1 MRLVLALALRV
12 CVLPWHGA
20 RQVENNFM
28 KTTLWKPIGLA
39 GLLVVS
45 CLGFEPLTASAQND
59 AATAAQLEAASAAV
73 MSEQNAALAAAEAS
87 EAMGAEARAEAN
99 ANGKRRNDF
108 RNSFNKLGQ
117 GERRNAV
124 VTFGKRA
131 ELKANQT
138 AEAVVAIGGS
148 AVAHGNVR
156 DAVVAIGGDVT
167 LDGAEVGDAVVAVL
181 GNIKVLP
188 GSVVHGELVAVGGK
202 VEVAEGAKVEG
213 EIQEVDFGAFGLPS
227 LEWLKQWLVQCVFK
241 LRPLALGPGLGWI
254 WMVAGAY
261 FLFYLLVAVAFPRPV
276 EVCLG
281 EITRRPA
288 TTFLIGLL
296 TKVLLPLIFVILAA
310 TGIGVVVIPFLV
322 AALFFGALI
331 GKVAFLEY
339 LGQSLGRA
347 FGMTPLI
354 KPVVAFLIG
363 SLILT
368 LLYLVPILGLITLA
382 LTGLWGLGVAITA
395 AFGAFRRELPER
407 PATPP
412 PASMTG
418 QPWPTTAASMAAFAA
433 DAPPVTAPEYGV
445 PPASGG
451 AEGGLP
457 PTPMAV
463 PMSPSAAA
471 SEVLSFPRASF
482 WERLGAAFLDVII
495 VSILGTLVGGPPQG
509 FLVALAYFAG
519 MWAWK
524 GTTVG
529 GVVLNLKVV
538 RLDDRPVTFAVAL
551 VRGLASVLSVIVL
564 FLGFLWMIWD
574 RDKQT
579 WHDKIAGTVVIRLP
593 RGMPLVC
600 L

>member
-1 MRLVLALALRV
+1 MRRVLGWARRVCALRWHDDKYVKGKFMKATMWKQIGLVGLLAVGGVGFWPSPALA
-12 CVLPWHGA
+12 
-20 RQVENNFM
+20 QE
-28 KTTLWKPIGLA
+28 
-39 GLLVVS
+39 
-45 CLGFEPLTASAQND
+45 D
-59 AATAAQLEAASAAV
+59 AAPAAILESSATNATNV
-73 MSEQNAALAAAEAS
+73 MAEDS
-87 EAMGAEARAEAN
+87 QVVEAN
-99 ANGKRRNDF
+99 EGTPTELDAQAERRDVF
-108 RNSFNKLGQ
+108 RDSFDKLGQ
-117 GERRNAV
+117 GQRRNAV
-124 VTFGKRA
+124 VTFGKTAR
-131 ELKANQT
+131 LKTNET
-138 AEAVVAIGGS
+138 ADAVVAIGGS
-148 AVAHGNVR
+148 ASAHGKVR
-156 DAVVAIGGDVT
+156 DAVVAIGGDIT
-167 LDGAEVGDAVVAVL
+167 IDGAEVGDAVVAVL
-181 GNIKVLP
+181 GDIKILP
-188 GSVVHGELVAVGGK
+188 GSIVHGEVVAVGGK

-227 LEWLKQWLVQCVFK
+227 LNWLKQWLVQCVFK
-241 LRPLALGPGLGWI
+241 LRPLALAPGLAWV

-261 FLFYLLVAVAFPRPV
+261 FLFYLLLAVAFPRPV
-276 EVCLG
+276 EICLA

-296 TKVLLPLIFVILAA
+296 TKILLPLIFVILAA
-310 TGIGVVVIPFLV
+310 TGVGVVVIPFLG
-322 AALFFGALI
+322 AALFFGALV

-368 LLYLVPILGLITLA
+368 LLYLVPILGLITFA

-395 AFGAFRRELPER
+395 AFGSFRREMPER
-407 PATPP
+407 STSPPSPTMPGSTAPAN
-412 PASMTG
+412 
-418 QPWPTTAASMAAFAA
+418 AASAATFAA
-433 DAPPVTAPEYGV
+433 SPPLVSVPEFSVPPVAGSV
-445 PPASGG
+445 DA
-451 AEGGLP
+451 GLP
-457 PTPMAV
+457 PAPMAI
-463 PMSPSAAA
+463 PMSAPSAA
-471 SEVLSFPRASF
+471 SEALNFPRASF

-495 VSILGTLVGGPPQG
+495 VSILGALVGGPPLG

-538 RLDDRPVTFAVAL
+538 RLDDKPVTFTVAL
-551 VRGLASVLSVIVL
+551 VRGLASALSVIVL

-574 RDKQT
+574 REKQT

>member
-1 MRLVLALALRV
+1 
-12 CVLPWHGA
+12 
-20 RQVENNFM
+20 M
-28 KTTLWKPIGLA
+28 KATMWKQIGLA
-39 GLLVVS
+39 GLLAVGV
-45 CLGFEPLTASAQND
+45 GFWHSPVLAQDD
-59 AATAAQLEAASAAV
+59 AAAAAQLESSAANTNDAMAEDSQV
-73 MSEQNAALAAAEAS
+73 VEAS
-87 EAMGAEARAEAN
+87 EGMPTEVDAKGE
-99 ANGKRRNDF
+99 RRDVF
-108 RNSFNKLGQ
+108 RDSFNKLGQ
-117 GERRNAV
+117 GQRRNAV
-124 VTFGKRA
+124 VTFGKTA
-131 ELKANQT
+131 GLKTNET
-138 AEAVVAIGGS
+138 ADAVVAIGGS
-148 AVAHGNVR
+148 ATAQGKVR
-156 DAVVAIGGDVT
+156 DAVVAIGGDIT
-167 LDGAEVGDAVVAVL
+167 IDGAEVGDAVVAVL
-181 GNIKVLP
+181 GNIKILP
-188 GSVVHGELVAVGGK
+188 GSIVHGEVVAVGGT

-213 EIQEVDFGAFGLPS
+213 EIQEVDFGAFGLTK
-227 LEWLKQWLVQCVFK
+227 LDWLKQWLVQCVFK
-241 LRPLALGPGLGWI
+241 LRPLALAPGLAWV

-261 FLFYLLVAVAFPRPV
+261 FLFYLLLAVAFPRPV
-276 EVCLG
+276 EICLA

-296 TKVLLPLIFVILAA
+296 TKILLPLIFLILAA
-310 TGIGVVVIPFLV
+310 TGVGVVVIPFLG
-322 AALFFGALI
+322 AALFFGALV

-347 FGMTPLI
+347 FGTAPLI

-368 LLYLVPILGLITLA
+368 LLYLVPILGLITFA

-395 AFGAFRRELPER
+395 AFGSFRREMPER
-407 PATPP
+407 PTSPPLAPMPGSTAQANAAGSATF
-412 PASMTG
+412 
-418 QPWPTTAASMAAFAA
+418 AAS
-433 DAPPVTAPEYGV
+433 APLIAGPEFGV
-445 PPASGG
+445 PPLAGSVD
-451 AEGGLP
+451 AGLP
-457 PTPMAV
+457 PAPLAV
-463 PMSPSAAA
+463 PVGAPAAA
-471 SEVLSFPRASF
+471 SEALNFPRASF

-495 VSILGTLVGGPPQG
+495 VSILGALVGGPPLG

-538 RLDDRPVTFAVAL
+538 RLDDKPVTFTVAL
-551 VRGLASVLSVIVL
+551 VRGLASALSVIVL

>member
-1 MRLVLALALRV
+1 
-12 CVLPWHGA
+12 
-20 RQVENNFM
+20 M
-28 KTTLWKPIGLA
+28 KTTIRKQIGLA
-39 GLLVVS
+39 ALLMVG
-45 CLGFEPLTASAQND
+45 CLGFGPLTASAQD
-59 AATAAQLEAASAAV
+59 DAASAAQHEATSAAA
-73 MSEQNAALAAAEAS
+73 MSEKSEALVAAEAS
-87 EAMGAEARAEAN
+87 EAMAAEARAEAN
-99 ANGKRRNDF
+99 AKKQQRDDF
-108 RNSFNKLGQ
+108 RDSFDKLGQ
-117 GERRNAV
+117 GQRRNAV
-124 VTFGKRA
+124 VTFGKSA
-131 ELKANQT
+131 DLKTNQT
-138 AEAVVAIGGS
+138 ADAVVAIGGS
-148 AVAHGNVR
+148 AIAHGNVR

-167 LDGAEVGDAVVAVL
+167 IDGAEVGDAVVAVL

-188 GSVVHGELVAVGGK
+188 GSVVHGAAVAVGGK

-213 EIQEVDFGAFGLPS
+213 EIQEIDFGAFGLPS
-227 LEWLKQWLVQCVFK
+227 LDWLKQWLVQCVFK
-241 LRPLALGPGLGWI
+241 LRPLALGPGLGWL
-254 WMVAGAY
+254 WMVAGA
-261 FLFYLLVAVAFPRPV
+261 FFFFYLLVAVAFPRPV
-276 EVCLG
+276 EICLA

-296 TKVLLPLIFVILAA
+296 TLILFPLIFLLLAA
-310 TGIGVVVIPFLV
+310 TGIGVVVFPFLV

-368 LLYLVPILGLITLA
+368 LVYLVPILGLITLA
-382 LTGLWGLGVAITA
+382 LTALWGLGVAITA
-395 AFGAFRRELPER
+395 AFGSFRRELPER
-407 PATPP
+407 PTTPP
-412 PASMTG
+412 PPAPMPG
-418 QPWPTTAASMAAFAA
+418 QAWPTTVGSTAAFAA
-433 DAPPVTAPEYGV
+433 GTPPATAPEYGV
-445 PPASGG
+445 PPASGR
-451 AEGGLP
+451 AEAGLP

-463 PMSPSAAA
+463 PMSPSATP